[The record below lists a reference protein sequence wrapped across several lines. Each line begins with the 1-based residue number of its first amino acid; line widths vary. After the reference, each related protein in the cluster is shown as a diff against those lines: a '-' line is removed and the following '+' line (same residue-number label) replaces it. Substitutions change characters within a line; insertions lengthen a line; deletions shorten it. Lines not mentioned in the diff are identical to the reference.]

1 MAASLRCRTMPWLS
15 LLFFLL
21 VFGMAV
27 GWVAQLVV
35 NGFDTR
41 INWPQALI
49 TGIAGS
55 FVGGIIASLIF
66 DGEMELRPSG
76 IIGSIIGAILL
87 VLIVNWVRNRK

>member
-1 MAASLRCRTMPWLS
+1 MPTSLGCPTVPWLS
-15 LLFFLL
+15 LLLFLL

-27 GWVAQLVV
+27 GWIAQLVV

-41 INWPQALI
+41 VNWPEALI

-66 DGEMELRPSG
+66 DGELKLRPSG
-76 IIGSIIGAILL
+76 IIGSVIGAILL
-87 VLIVNWVRNRK
+87 VLIVNRVRRR

>member
-1 MAASLRCRTMPWLS
+1 MPTSLGCPTVPWLS
-15 LLFFLL
+15 LLLFLL

-27 GWVAQLVV
+27 GWIAQLVV

-41 INWPQALI
+41 VNWPEALI

-66 DGEMELRPSG
+66 DGELKLRPSG
-76 IIGSIIGAILL
+76 IIGSVVGAILL
-87 VLIVNWVRNRK
+87 VLIVNRVRRR